1 MVAVVRR
8 GVERGGAPKDLV
20 GEYGTRQ
27 PLVGLTE
34 AGDVKAHQVA
44 SPHGTC
50 KAKEEK
56 RPVADTEARAAV
68 ALPRRGAGISMSW
81 TR

>member
-1 MVAVVRR
+1 
-8 GVERGGAPKDLV
+8 
-20 GEYGTRQ
+20 
-27 PLVGLTE
+27 LTE

-68 ALPRRGAGISMSW
+68 GLPGRGAGISLSW